1 MRTYFEEI
9 DHFLQD
15 YANED
20 YSHLDISIH
29 ILHTIKLHNVIT
41 EDADDSDASRE
52 WLSRA
57 IGVNEQLKG
66 VCKDIGVSFVDDWD
80 RVFGRRELYARDG
93 VHLSRKGVD
102 VLSECLERG
111 VGMECRG

>member
-1 MRTYFEEI
+1 M
-9 DHFLQD
+9 
-15 YANED
+15 
-20 YSHLDISIH
+20 SG
-29 ILHTIKLHNVIT
+29 ILPRVN
-41 EDADDSDASRE
+41 ASRE

-80 RVFGRRELYARDG
+80 RVFGRRELYMRDG

-111 VGMECRG
+111 IGMECRG